1 MLSSLLIKIIHNKL
15 TGGRS
20 QYISITQMSELLGH
34 FPVNCCPRKVYNKGV
49 RYREKLP
56 PIWEMLMT
64 NHEVIHIAVAPPANL
79 DANLVR
85 SVATV
90 INKSPS
96 QTHLLLAGEVPKVI
110 AHYDSIQV
118 AESIIQ
124 NLRNLGLVAIA
135 CRDSELRQF
144 PQTFKA
150 QTLEFR
156 EKEVLFRDSAGREKS
171 IAENNVF
178 LVLVGRIEPSVEVE
192 TTKQKTK
199 FSLPRTLLMGGIPT
213 WRRVDEKT
221 TTHSIQAE
229 CFARLY
235 ERKSP
240 DPSVDILQHHMNYSF
255 LGTKIAASSFTN
267 FGTFVLGLRKVL
279 PQAIFDNRLAKPS
292 VLTTS
297 SSRVWEDI
305 EINCKL
311 IYLFHVVTSGLD
323 SCT

>member
-1 MLSSLLIKIIHNKL
+1 
-15 TGGRS
+15 
-20 QYISITQMSELLGH
+20 
-34 FPVNCCPRKVYNKGV
+34 
-49 RYREKLP
+49 
-56 PIWEMLMT
+56 MLMT
-64 NHEVIHIAVAPPANL
+64 DYEVIYIAVDPPANL

-96 QTHLLLAGEVPKVI
+96 HTRLLLAGEVPKVI

-118 AESIIQ
+118 AESIIR

-135 CRDSELRQF
+135 CRDSELGQF
-144 PQTFKA
+144 PQTFRA
-150 QTLEFR
+150 QTLECR
-156 EKEVLFRDSAGREKS
+156 EKEVLFRDIAGREKT
-171 IAENNVF
+171 IAENNAF
-178 LVLVGRIEPSVEVE
+178 LVIVGRIETSVEAQ
-192 TTKQKTK
+192 TTKYKTK
-199 FSLPRTLLMGGIPT
+199 FSLPRTLLMGGIPI

-240 DPSVDILQHHMNYSF
+240 DASVDILQHHMNYSF
-255 LGTKIAASSFTN
+255 LGAKVAASSFTN
-267 FGTFVLGLRKVL
+267 FGTVVLRLREVF

-297 SSRVWEDI
+297 PNRVWEGI

-311 IYLFHVVTSGLD
+311 IYLFHAATTGRLGNP
-323 SCT
+323 

>member
-1 MLSSLLIKIIHNKL
+1 M
-15 TGGRS
+15 
-20 QYISITQMSELLGH
+20 
-34 FPVNCCPRKVYNKGV
+34 KVYV
-49 RYREKLP
+49 IARSYQ
-56 PIWEMLMT
+56 PILEMLMT
-64 NHEVIHIAVAPPANL
+64 DSEEIHIAVAPPANL

-90 INKSPS
+90 INKSPFH
-96 QTHLLLAGEVPKVI
+96 TRLLLAGEVPKVI
-110 AHYDSIQV
+110 AHYDSMQI
-118 AESIIQ
+118 AESVIR
-124 NLRNLGLVAIA
+124 NLRDLGLVAIA
-135 CRDSELRQF
+135 CRDSELLQF

-150 QTLEFR
+150 KTLEFK
-156 EKEVLFRDSAGREKS
+156 EKEVLFRDSAGREKR
-171 IAENNVF
+171 IVENNIF
-178 LVLVGRIEPSVEVE
+178 LVLVGRIETSMEVE

-199 FSLPRTLLMGGIPT
+199 FSLSRTLLMGGIPI

-221 TTHSIQAE
+221 TTHSTQAE

-240 DPSVDILQHHMNYSF
+240 DPSVDILQHHMNYSS
-255 LGTKIAASSFTN
+255 LGAKVAASSFTN
-267 FGTFVLGLRKVL
+267 FGTVVLRLRDVF

-297 SSRVWEDI
+297 SSQVRECI

-311 IYLFHVVTSGLD
+311 IYLFHAVTSGLD

>member
-1 MLSSLLIKIIHNKL
+1 
-15 TGGRS
+15 
-20 QYISITQMSELLGH
+20 
-34 FPVNCCPRKVYNKGV
+34 
-49 RYREKLP
+49 
-56 PIWEMLMT
+56 MLMT
-64 NHEVIHIAVAPPANL
+64 DYEKIHIAVAPPANL

-90 INKSPS
+90 INKSPA
-96 QTHLLLAGEVPKVI
+96 QTRLLLAGEMPKVI

-118 AESIIQ
+118 AESIIR
-124 NLRNLGLVAIA
+124 NLRDLGLVAIA
-135 CRDSELRQF
+135 CMDSELRQF

-156 EKEVLFRDSAGREKS
+156 EKEVLFRDIAGREKRV
-171 IAENNVF
+171 IENNVF
-178 LVLVGRIEPSVEVE
+178 LVLVGRIETSMEVE

-199 FSLPRTLLMGGIPT
+199 FSLPRTLLMGGIPI
-213 WRRVDEKT
+213 WRSVNEKT

-255 LGTKIAASSFTN
+255 LGAKIAASSSTN
-267 FGTFVLGLRKVL
+267 FGTVVLGLREVF
-279 PQAIFDNRLAKPS
+279 PQAIFDNRLAKHFM
-292 VLTTS
+292 LTTS
-297 SSRVWEDI
+297 PSQACEGI

-311 IYLFHVVTSGLD
+311 IYLFHTMTSGRLGNP
-323 SCT
+323 